1 MHLVNTSV
9 FHVSN
14 KCNII
19 VITFTYNFPE
29 NLGQQ
34 VSHNR
39 NYTRWAAYLSHVFGE
54 ITRFTSYPL
63 SVSIW
68 ADRRKL
74 TTGPCPSQHYCNLA
88 PTTASGCSL
97 LPSKTGVALCP
108 LQWMFL
114 ALLHPAT
121 AALCALKVNGCSDI
135 ISETYMTTNCFYC
148 LFYDLIF
155 DTCVIEYIFTEFYIS
170 PLVDHCCSVSTGLCI
185 TLIMSHSWGF
195 FYSVPTLF
203 PLVNTFSCKQYS
215 RIGGK

>member
-114 ALLHPAT
+114 ALLQPASAAVDVPCSTPPCTRCSGCSLLYSTLRLLQCMFLALFHPAP
-121 AALCALKVNGCSDI
+121 AAVDVPCSTPPCDR
-135 ISETYMTTNCFYC
+135 
-148 LFYDLIF
+148 
-155 DTCVIEYIFTEFYIS
+155 
-170 PLVDHCCSVSTGLCI
+170 CI
-185 TLIMSHSWGF
+185 VRFKS
-195 FYSVPTLF
+195 
-203 PLVNTFSCKQYS
+203 
-215 RIGGK
+215 